1 MNEDKSARVVNYLH
15 HALQALDRISRYVQN
30 GETDFLRDEKTQDAV
45 IRNIEI
51 LGEAARNVERVD
63 PALVTAH
70 AEIPW
75 SVIYGMRNHLSHG
88 YFEVDLAIVWQTV
101 QQDLPR
107 LEAQFRALL
116 RVLQQHGEPFEA
128 C

>member
-51 LGEAARNVERVD
+51 LARQ
-63 PALVTAH
+63 
-70 AEIPW
+70 
-75 SVIYGMRNHLSHG
+75 
-88 YFEVDLAIVWQTV
+88 LATLNASI
-101 QQDLPR
+101 
-107 LEAQFRALL
+107 
-116 RVLQQHGEPFEA
+116 QHW
-128 C
+128 